1 MVSVKEWFSYI
12 LRVHVGLLGFHPC
25 HYYICFTHLCAASM
39 GSLSSCTDV
48 WEWYKLVFRLQVRK
62 ILCSDNQNNFAGLF
76 GERGHQGKNKPKL
89 FLSYLLANAG
99 ITGRLCFFLPKP
111 H

>member
-1 MVSVKEWFSYI
+1 MVSVKDWFIYI
-12 LRVHVGLLGFHPC
+12 LRVHVGLLGFHLC
-25 HYYICFTHLCAASM
+25 HYDIRFTHLCAA
-39 GSLSSCTDV
+39 SCTDV
-48 WEWYKLVFRLQVRK
+48 WEWYKLAFRSQVRK

-99 ITGRLCFFLPKP
+99 ITSRLCFFLPKP